1 MTKKTKEKKKNKI
14 GAVLVVG
21 GGIGGIQS
29 SLDLA
34 DSGFKVYLLD
44 KSPSIG
50 GVMAQLDKTFPTNDC
65 AMCIM
70 APKLVGAGRHL
81 NIQIITNTEIKGI
94 KGKPGNFHV
103 EILKRARYIDIEK
116 CTGCGVCAQECP
128 IDAID
133 VYNEGLNLRRAIYIP
148 YPQGVPLAYSI
159 DRDKCVGCR
168 LCESLCLADAIKY
181 DDKDEAESL
190 GVGAVILSPGFDE
203 FNPKIKGIYGYGSY
217 PNVLTSI
224 EFERILSASGPYK
237 GHLFRPS
244 DSAIP
249 KNIAFI
255 QCVGSRDTECGNG
268 YCSSVCCMY
277 ATKEAIIAKEH
288 ADQGVEAT
296 IFFMDMRSY
305 GKDFDRYYERA
316 KDEYGIK
323 YVRAQVGS
331 ISETPGTNNL
341 RLKYEC
347 EDGELAEEE
356 FDMVILSVGLVMPK
370 GAKELAVNLG
380 IDLNKYG
387 FCKTNEFSPMET
399 SKPGIFVSGAFQ
411 GPKDIPETVT
421 QASGAASLATG
432 LISSARGTQV
442 TEKVYPPEIDVSEQP
457 PRIGVFVCHCGINIG
472 GFVTVPQVVEYAKTL
487 DNVVYAENNLYTC
500 SQDTQKKITEMI
512 KEHNLNRVVV
522 ASCTP
527 RTHEP
532 LFQET
537 LREAGLNP
545 HLFEMANIRDQC
557 SWIHMHEPEE
567 ATIKAKDLVRMA
579 VAKARLIEPL
589 QSLPLDVTQ
598 KGLVIGGGLAGMV
611 AAIGIAK
618 QGYEVY
624 LIEREKELG
633 GNLRNI
639 YYTLEGNNVQA
650 CLKSL
655 IEQIEGNLLIHVYKD
670 THIEKIEGFVGNY
683 KTTVK
688 TLDRSTRSTT
698 SFAGNAGTHRSQKA
712 SPASPDLSGRS
723 FECNDTAPTVE
734 LEHGIIIVAIGGKE
748 YQPTE
753 YLYGKHDRVISQ
765 LELEKRI
772 ATLNPELSTLNSI
785 VMIQCVGSR
794 DDSHPYCSR
803 TCCSQAIK
811 NALKLKEIN
820 PNANIYILYRDVR
833 TYGFRED
840 YYREAREA
848 GVTFIRYDEYNK
860 PEIIP
865 QAESLKVSLK
875 DPLLNYQ
882 LILDAELLILSLGT
896 VPQPDCGEVAE
907 MLKIPLN
914 EDKFFLEAHVKLR
927 PVDFATEGI
936 FLAGMAHSPKFID
949 ETIAQAN
956 AAVSRACTIISKDKY
971 LAEPTIAEVNEDI
984 CDGCGICEPVCE
996 YGAIEIVTEEKEG
1009 REMKKVKLTE
1019 ALCKGCGTCIAAC
1032 PSGAMEQKGF
1042 KSEQL
1047 VAMVD
1052 AALEG
1057 V

>member
-133 VYNEGLNLRRAIYIP
+133 VYNEGLNLRKAIYIP

-168 LCESLCLADAIKY
+168 LCENLCLADAIKY
-181 DDKDEAESL
+181 DDKDEAESI

-203 FNPKIKGIYGYGSY
+203 FNPKIKGTYGYGSY

-277 ATKEAIIAKEH
+277 ATKEAVIAKEH
-288 ADQGVEAT
+288 ADQEVEAT

-316 KDEYGIK
+316 QYEYGIK

-331 ISETPGTNNL
+331 ISEIPGTNNL
-341 RLKYEC
+341 RLKYER

-356 FDMVILSVGLVMPK
+356 FDMVILSVGLAMPK

-411 GPKDIPETVT
+411 GPKDIPETVM

-457 PRIGVFVCHCGINIG
+457 PRIGVFVCHCGINIA

-545 HLFEMANIRDQC
+545 YLFEMANIRDQC
-557 SWIHMHEPEE
+557 SWIHMHELEE

-589 QSLPLDVTQ
+589 PSLPLDVTQ

-639 YYTLEGNNVQA
+639 YYTLEGNNVQEY
-650 CLKSL
+650 LKSL
-655 IEQIEGNLLIHVYKD
+655 IEEVERDPLIYIYKD

-683 KTTVK
+683 KTEI
-688 TLDRSTRSTT
+688 
-698 SFAGNAGTHRSQKA
+698 RSQK
-712 SPASPDLSGRS
+712 SEERKEKS
-723 FECNDTAPTVE
+723 EVKT
-734 LEHGIIIVAIGGKE
+734 LEHGIIIVATGGKE

-753 YLYGKHDRVISQ
+753 YLYGKLDRVITQ

-772 ATLNPELSTLNSI
+772 STLNSQLSTLNSI
-785 VMIQCVGSR
+785 VMIQCVGAR
-794 DDSHPYCSR
+794 NDERPYCSR

-820 PNANIYILYRDVR
+820 PDANIYILYRDVR

-848 GVTFIRYDEYNK
+848 GVTFIRYDEYDK
-860 PEIIP
+860 PEIIT

-882 LILDAELLILSLGT
+882 LILDADLLVLSLGA

-949 ETIAQAN
+949 ETIVQAN
-956 AAVSRACTIISKDKY
+956 GAVSRACTIISKDKY
-971 LAEPTIAEVNEDI
+971 LAEPTIAVVNEDL

-996 YGAIEIVTEEKEG
+996 YGAIEIVTETKEEKET
-1009 REMKKVKLTE
+1009 KKVNLTE
-1019 ALCKGCGTCIAAC
+1019 ALCKGCGGCIAAC

-1042 KSEQL
+1042 KTEQML
-1047 VAMVD
+1047 AMID
-1052 AALEG
+1052 TALEG
-1057 V
+1057 VKIGG